1 MRVVP
6 EPPGYDAARRRSLV
20 ADHVN
25 LPYPHTEP
33 PNLHPDNLR
42 ALVDKAMLDV
52 NMQSSP
58 GMPCAAIQPLNSKLF
73 ASHTPLIAHAA
84 VERLKRLIEHRG
96 ELSPVELVKAGLCDP
111 VRVFVKQE
119 PHTKAKVN
127 SRRFRLI
134 CSISVVDQIVERVLC
149 AEQNNEEILLWGSL
163 ASCPGMGLTLDV
175 QTDQLWDNVQ
185 EAAKH
190 CSITSSDLS
199 SFDWTVQEFELKGDA
214 ESRIQL
220 ANAEGTLF
228 AIALRNRTMCLCNKV
243 FALSD
248 GRLYAQLRPGV
259 QASGS
264 YTTSSTNSRVR
275 VAAGFYAGSD
285 WVKAMGDDALEEYRA
300 GALEAYKELGKIV
313 KEYTIFNDN
322 EPFEFCSHLF
332 EARSVVKPL
341 NWARSLYRLL
351 HQVDNKASYLAEL
364 LALLRHDA
372 VNSATVCDVVVRA
385 GWCSDNDVIKA
396 KSIVHSAS
404 YLNVQTRLPAETWNP

>member
-1 MRVVP
+1 
-6 EPPGYDAARRRSLV
+6 
-20 ADHVN
+20 VN
-25 LPYPHTEP
+25 APYPHTEP

-42 ALVDKAMLDV
+42 ALVDRAILDV

-58 GMPCAAIQPLNSKLF
+58 GVPCAAIGVLNSKLF
-73 ASHTPLIAHAA
+73 ATHTPLIAHAA

-96 ELSPVELVKAGLCDP
+96 QLSPVELVKAGLCDP

-119 PHTKAKVN
+119 PHNKDKIA

-134 CSISVVDQIVERVLC
+134 CSVSVVDQIVERVLC
-149 AEQNNEEILLWGSL
+149 ADQNNAEILQWGSL

-185 EAAKH
+185 EAAQY
-190 CSITSSDLS
+190 CSLTSSDLS

-214 ESRIQL
+214 ESRIEL

-228 AIALRNRTMCLCNKV
+228 AVALRNRVMCLSNKV
-243 FALSD
+243 FVLSD
-248 GRLYAQLRPGV
+248 GRMFAQLHPGV

-275 VAAGFYAGSD
+275 VAAGFYAGAS
-285 WVKAMGDDALEEYRA
+285 WVKAMGDDALEEYRE
-300 GALEAYKELGKIV
+300 GALEAYKRLGKIV
-313 KEYTIFNDN
+313 KEYTIFNRN

-332 EARSVVKPL
+332 QARSVVKPL

-351 HQVDNKASYLAEL
+351 HQSDNKAGYLAEL

-372 VNSATVCDVVVRA
+372 GNSATVCDVVSRT

-396 KSIVHSAS
+396 KSIAHSAS
-404 YLNVQTRLPAETWNP
+404 YLHVQTRLPQETWDP